1 MKGLNVPDKTASE
14 KFSKQRESMAHAK
27 KKKKKTFKSREL
39 QNFHLVAIFFFK
51 FTYTLLMFTTSS
63 LT

>member
-27 KKKKKTFKSREL
+27 KKKR
-39 QNFHLVAIFFFK
+39 HLKAENCKIFIW
-51 FTYTLLMFTTSS
+51 LLSS
-63 LT
+63 LGLLILF

>member
-27 KKKKKTFKSREL
+27 KKKKR
-39 QNFHLVAIFFFK
+39 HLKAENCKIFIW
-51 FTYTLLMFTTSS
+51 LLSSS
-63 LT
+63 LGLLILF